1 MFQSLFGRQAAAP
14 VKEIST
20 AELHE
25 QLQNKNELMILDV
38 RSLGEFESD
47 GRISEASLIP
57 LQMLEQRFSEL
68 PKDKTIICVCR
79 SGARSHNACQFL
91 QSAGFENVINMSGGM
106 NDWKRRRFPHL

>member
-1 MFQSLFGRQAAAP
+1 MFQSLFGRQAAVA
-14 VKEIST
+14 VKEMSS

-25 QLQNKNELMILDV
+25 QLQSVNQLMILDV

-57 LQMLEQRFSEL
+57 LQMLGQRIGEL

-79 SGARSHNACQFL
+79 SGARSYNACQIL

-106 NDWKRRRFPHL
+106 NDWKRRRFPYL